1 MQRFCRRLY
10 AWIAIFAMAMSA
22 LAPAVSRAMGP
33 DEHGRFLVELCSAA
47 GVEWVELTAEEAA
60 FYGETGAVSSESD
73 PAQSALSLDHCP
85 YCSAQ
90 FGNALPPCPRA
101 LAVLR
106 RRRRSGAAHA
116 LPRRPA
122 AALRLVAGASAR
134 APRARLTLR
143 TSRTPLAFAVA
154 VPSLA

>member
-33 DEHGRFLVELCSAA
+33 DEHGRFLVQLCSAA

-73 PAQSALSLDHCP
+73 PAQSSPSLDHCP

-90 FGNALPPCPRA
+90 FGSALPPAPGLSPSFAVTGGAVLPTLFLVAPRPLFAWSPAHPRA
-101 LAVLR
+101 
-106 RRRRSGAAHA
+106 
-116 LPRRPA
+116 PP
-122 AALRLVAGASAR
+122 AR
-134 APRARLTLR
+134 A
-143 TSRTPLAFAVA
+143 
-154 VPSLA
+154 